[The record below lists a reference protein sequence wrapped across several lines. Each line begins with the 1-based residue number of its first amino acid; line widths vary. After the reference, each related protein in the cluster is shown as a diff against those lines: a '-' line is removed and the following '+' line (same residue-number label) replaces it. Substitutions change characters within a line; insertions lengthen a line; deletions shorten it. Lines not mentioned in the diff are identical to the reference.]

1 MGIALVCILIF
12 LELLYLLPTVRIER
26 DISYGLFLGHWIV
39 LNLLLHFQ
47 LMNRL
52 TRAVTLFL
60 FIGITLFLVL
70 DLKDSI

>member
-26 DISYGLFLGHWIV
+26 DISYGLFLCHWII

-52 TRAVTLFL
+52 TGAVTLFL
-60 FIGITLFLVL
+60 FIGITLFLSL
-70 DLKDSI
+70 DLKNSI